1 MSVSLGGASRAVC
14 FIGAPL
20 CPIVSAVLVRGMRA
34 EIPLFF
40 VGQLFFRKLAAMDI
54 LTKQDN
60 ALRITLSEPDIW
72 SAQGL
77 KC

>member
-1 MSVSLGGASRAVC
+1 
-14 FIGAPL
+14 
-20 CPIVSAVLVRGMRA
+20 MRA

-54 LTKQDN
+54 LTKRDN
-60 ALRITLSEPDIW
+60 ALRITLSETDIW